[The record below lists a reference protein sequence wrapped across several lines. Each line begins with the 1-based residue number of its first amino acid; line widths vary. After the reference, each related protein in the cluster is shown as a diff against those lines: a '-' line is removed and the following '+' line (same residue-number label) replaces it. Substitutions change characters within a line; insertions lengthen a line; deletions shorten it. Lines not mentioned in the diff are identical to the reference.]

1 MKPGQLTALIV
12 DDPIEAWHA
21 AGFAGDDVVT
31 IGATTI
37 VPTGSVE
44 SDERRRGIV
53 GASIDGVG
61 QLDGLELGEWAPA
74 GTSRSIEHPNGVIGI
89 DHVVV
94 STPDCDRTTARFADQ
109 GFDARRVRRIELEG
123 GDRRQTFFW
132 FGDVICELV
141 GPDVPSGDA
150 PARWWGLALTVGDLE
165 ATAAVLGDAV
175 TSIKPAVQPGRF
187 VATLSA
193 DAGPSVPVL
202 FISPH
207 PNP

>member
-1 MKPGQLTALIV
+1 MKTGQLTAVIV

-21 AGFAGDDVVT
+21 AGFAGDGVIR
-31 IGATTI
+31 IGSTAI
-37 VPTGSVE
+37 VPTGSSG
-44 SDERRRGIV
+44 SDAGGRGIV

-61 QLDGLELGEWAPA
+61 ELDGLELGEWVATGPPAPV
-74 GTSRSIEHPNGVIGI
+74 EHPNGVIGI

-94 STPDCDRTTARFADQ
+94 STPDCDRSTQRFEES
-109 GFDARRVRRIELEG
+109 GFEPRRVRRIALDS

-141 GPDVPSGDA
+141 GPDAPSGDG
-150 PARWWGLALTVGDLE
+150 PARWWGLALTVRDLE
-165 ATAAVLGDAV
+165 ATADLLDDAV
-175 TSIKPAVQPGRF
+175 TPIKPAVQAGRF
-187 VATLSA
+187 VATLSSA
-193 DAGPSVPVL
+193 SGPTVPIL